1 MEAALFKADGKVL
14 KATLVGDGEIRMY
27 AESSIANSD
36 WWTREFIILDGKIVY
51 RGNGDDQKRVNCTKG
66 QEVTLD
72 LNAGTGSIK

>member
-1 MEAALFKADGKVL
+1 
-14 KATLVGDGEIRMY
+14 MY

-36 WWTREFIILDGKIVY
+36 WWTREFIVLDGKIVY

-72 LNAGTGSIK
+72 VNAGTGSIK